1 MSETDIKENQNEDKS
16 DNFSDVDDNDN
27 SFEVKL
33 NFVKNSTTTSNFK
46 FDINIVKQGAVPST
60 SQKKEESVKEEQR
73 TAQMSQ
79 INEIKNENSTTIVQK
94 SIEPN
99 EGSSGSDY
107 ENENSSGMQ
116 QIEKNDKVI
125 SDGENI
131 YEFYQKLRDKFNE
144 TGELYE
150 DPDFPC
156 DPSLFCTEK
165 ENPEG
170 EFEIEFER
178 PPVDEDNL
186 EFFAVETHASPNY
199 NIEHEFKISRG
210 ILNDKF
216 FIGALLIIFQKR

>member
-33 NFVKNSTTTSNFK
+33 NFVKNSRTTSNFK

-99 EGSSGSDY
+99 EGSIGSDY
-107 ENENSSGMQ
+107 
-116 QIEKNDKVI
+116 
-125 SDGENI
+125 
-131 YEFYQKLRDKFNE
+131 
-144 TGELYE
+144 
-150 DPDFPC
+150 
-156 DPSLFCTEK
+156 
-165 ENPEG
+165 
-170 EFEIEFER
+170 
-178 PPVDEDNL
+178 
-186 EFFAVETHASPNY
+186 
-199 NIEHEFKISRG
+199 
-210 ILNDKF
+210 
-216 FIGALLIIFQKR
+216 